1 MNHCYI
7 LQAFIIDNHVIIKD
21 CHYLLLLHKTLVK
34 TKRDIIILTKQ
45 NDKDLWIKKKKHQK
59 LHVLLL
65 RWHDNIND
73 FNPKT

>member
-7 LQAFIIDNHVIIKD
+7 LQVFIIDNHVIIKD
-21 CHYLLLLHKTLVK
+21 CYYLLLLHKTLVK

-45 NDKDLWIKKKKHQK
+45 NDKDLWIKKKQQK
-59 LHVLLL
+59 LYLLLL